1 MLKTGFRGER
11 KRNPHP
17 VHILSYS
24 ETSPKERGSVA
35 TEKRECGDG
44 KEGMWRVIYSISPR
58 TPEGGQAGKG
68 DKPHPYHIFC
78 SHSAHTQLLLATS
91 KRGNVGTGKRL

>member
-24 ETSPKERGSVA
+24 ETSPKERGCSDEERM
-35 TEKRECGDG
+35 TNDGGNRGECGG
-44 KEGMWRVIYSISPR
+44 KSKETSPF
-58 TPEGGQAGKG
+58 T
-68 DKPHPYHIFC
+68 
-78 SHSAHTQLLLATS
+78 HTQLLLATS
-91 KRGNVGTGKRL
+91 KGGM

>member
-1 MLKTGFRGER
+1 MLKSGFRGER
-11 KRNPHP
+11 KG
-17 VHILSYS
+17 ILTPSLS
-24 ETSPKERGSVA
+24 QGEG
-35 TEKRECGDG
+35 ECSDG
-44 KEGMWRVIYSISPR
+44 KGGMWRVIYSISPR

-68 DKPHPYHIFC
+68 DKPHPYHKLR